1 MRARAE
7 LGPRCR
13 VAFARNVLLNS
24 IADIPN
30 FAGNCT
36 SAFFPAGRSRK
47 HPHSKADAYARR
59 ECQNITQSVV
69 LSLKPSSDFIDVFL
83 DTFSHDFCS
92 TIRLLQKIQTHLE
105 KRF

>member
-1 MRARAE
+1 MRTGAE

-13 VAFARNVLLNS
+13 VAFARHVLLNS
-24 IADIPN
+24 IPDIPN

-47 HPHSKADAYARR
+47 HPHSKADAYARGKG
-59 ECQNITQSVV
+59 QDVTQGVV

-83 DTFSHDFCS
+83 DTFAHGFSS
-92 TIRLLQKIQTHLE
+92 PIRLLQKIQTRLE